1 MPLIKE
7 NRCSKGRAHRYA
19 LALADFTRVK
29 WQVLICEFEFVKS
42 VAADLL
48 DAVRVAA
55 WQKWS
60 AFVRCLDLNRTGN
73 VSRHETFP
81 SSQLAGVQTSYIG
94 IVLVDEETQAR
105 TESLTV
111 PASGL
116 KSGNLSLLSPD
127 TKTGE
132 VVRSIFFVRFVRGFC
147 FDFVAQ
153 RVRAGTFKGDR
164 GNGSVVMVWHFFMP
178 WLLG

>member
-29 WQVLICEFEFVKS
+29 WQILICEFEFVKS

-111 PASGL
+111 PASGW
-116 KSGNLSLLSPD
+116 KKWKPQPM
-127 TKTGE
+127 
-132 VVRSIFFVRFVRGFC
+132 
-147 FDFVAQ
+147 VA
-153 RVRAGTFKGDR
+153 RHENR
-164 GNGSVVMVWHFFMP
+164 
-178 WLLG
+178 